1 MISDPY
7 KLKVGKHGRQ
17 IYTMPIKSFKLH
29 CKANNDMGN
38 NPNILR

>member
-1 MISDPY
+1 MISDY
-7 KLKVGKHGRQ
+7 RSLEYSTET
-17 IYTMPIKSFKLH
+17 YTMPIKSFKLH